1 MVQMGDPAD
10 ALYLFKSGEVAV
22 HKANEA
28 GNPMRMNP
36 KPNPK
41 PKPTPTP
48 KPKPTP
54 TPKPSPHP
62 NPGDLMRMKAG
73 EFFGESALQ
82 SEGATVLTRQANVVA
97 VGPVTAPR
105 LTLTMT
111 IILARTLTQ
120 MLTRTRTRTRTL
132 TR

>member
-1 MVQMGDPAD
+1 MEEIAFEDGDYVVQMGEPAD
-10 ALYLFKSGEVAV
+10 ALYLLKSGEVAV

-28 GNPMRMNP
+28 
-36 KPNPK
+36 
-41 PKPTPTP
+41 
-48 KPKPTP
+48 
-54 TPKPSPHP
+54 
-62 NPGDLMRMKAG
+62 GDLMRMKAG

-97 VGPVTAPR
+97 VGPVTALR

-120 MLTRTRTRTRTL
+120 ILTRTRTRTGTL